1 MPSITQLGGIEL
13 HLILEAGTLSDYA
26 KFGGKENTLNK
37 ILRVKILILSTIFYP
52 LWLYILL
59 LETMT

>member
-1 MPSITQLGGIEL
+1 MPILTQLGGIEL
-13 HLILEAGTLSDYA
+13 PLILEVGTLGDYA
-26 KFGGKENTLNK
+26 TFGGKENILNK

-59 LETMT
+59 LKPMT